1 MAMGRNLDDII
12 DRLPKARQKKI
23 EALSVKKIEDMIAH
37 AETLTDFRKAVGK
50 TQVQVAKQLGIKQ
63 HAVSQLE
70 KRSDTYVSTLRRFL
84 KTLDLNLELSV
95 VAKNGN
101 RINLPNFLPWRENDT
116 VTADA
121 AALVPTTKTRAR
133 KPASRGDGDSKST
146 ASQKKTPEVANRGGA
161 ISSKTTSVSRSA

>member
-1 MAMGRNLDDII
+1 MGRNLDDII
-12 DRLPKARQKKI
+12 DSLPKDRQKKI

-84 KTLDLNLELSV
+84 KALDLNLELSV

-116 VTADA
+116 VAADA
-121 AALVPTTKTRAR
+121 AVLAPATKALAR
-133 KPASRGDGDSKST
+133 KLVSRDDGDSKST
-146 ASQKKTPEVANRGGA
+146 ASRKTTSEVAKRMRV
-161 ISSKTTSVSRSA
+161 ISSKTPSASRRA